1 MGDRT
6 DIEKL
11 QEMVKLLMDERD
23 AERAARE
30 AMEKKNRETLPVMNM
45 FNHGNMITFPNGP
58 RIDAN
63 NFELRMPLIQRVE
76 QTPFAG
82 RATEDAN
89 RHLSKFVEIANTL
102 KLNGV
107 DDDAIRVRLFPFSL
121 IDSAKEW
128 FECMPPEKVSTWKDI
143 VATFLDKYYP
153 PGTILKLK
161 SEIFQFTQGHDEPLY
176 EAFARFKALLRKC
189 PNHGFSID
197 HQVGILYNG
206 FNEKICAML
215 DSGANGGFLR
225 KTGEDAMA
233 VIEEFATN
241 SRGWSKERHATR
253 RVAAIEE
260 AEESSFAKELAE
272 LRVRIDQMDIS
283 RKEDP
288 IPATSIVAVNAPETA
303 ISTVEEINYVQGG
316 GPRNYNNNYRPNQ
329 GGGNFNNYNGNRP
342 HPNLSYS
349 NNNYLQPPAGF
360 NVSKG
365 GVVEPMKKED
375 KYEQGITKILEVI
388 TQDRKINDTKIG
400 VVEARINN
408 LEQGMNTISA
418 AVTNI
423 TTQMEQIQ
431 KKLDEDRAKAAAR
444 VDDINKKWV
453 AKQKSGDCPVAGG
466 PPQTP
471 QRPATETAESTTQDC
486 PVAGGPPHTP
496 QRPATDKAE
505 SSTKQELVRHNGIVL
520 PFQPKRKFKLEEQFK
535 QFLNMFCKV
544 HTNIPLVESLQEIP
558 KYAKLLREAVMRKK
572 KPTKAD
578 LKLPHHCSEI
588 IQKERAVKQRDPGQF
603 IIRCRIGEGKV
614 DKALCDLGSS
624 INLMPLKYYEKLNI
638 GPLKSSDVTLRLADN
653 SSIKT
658 VGMIEDVLV
667 KVDDFIFP
675 ADFIVLDM
683 KVDKNVP
690 LILGRDF
697 LATCKALIDVGRG
710 EITISDNHGQSTYKI
725 ESEMLKFEEA
735 KRAKMEQQCRAVMAT
750 DLTKSKDPFEAEDPS
765 TSTIYIVKEVRHSSK
780 KGDANSSTSAPQKKK
795 QKRKKTPKEDPEIYV
810 IKTKEGKY
818 KWWKKLGTKLLPM
831 PIFNTRVIDPPN

>member
-30 AMEKKNRETLPVMNM
+30 ALEKKNQEIQPVMNM
-45 FNHGNMITFPNGP
+45 FNHGNMITFPEGP

-121 IDSAKEW
+121 TDSAKEW
-128 FECMPPEKVSTWKDI
+128 FECMPREKVSTWKDI
-143 VATFLDKYYP
+143 VAAFLDKYYP

-161 SEIFQFTQGHDEPLY
+161 SEIFQFIQGQDEPLY

-189 PNHGFSID
+189 PNHGFTVD

-225 KTGEDAMA
+225 KSGEEAMA

-241 SRGWSKERHATR
+241 SRGWSKERHSLKR
-253 RVAAIEE
+253 IAAVEE

-272 LRVRIDQMDIS
+272 LRVRVDQMDSS

-288 IPATSIVAVNAPETA
+288 IPPTSIIAVSKPETPTP
-303 ISTVEEINYVQGG
+303 TVEEINYMQGG
-316 GPRNYNNNYRPNQ
+316 GPNRNYNNNY
-329 GGGNFNNYNGNRP
+329 

-349 NNNYLQPPAGF
+349 NNNYLQPPSGF

-365 GVVEPMKKED
+365 GVVETLKKEE
-375 KYEQGITKILEVI
+375 KYEQGITRILEVI
-388 TQDRKINDTKIG
+388 AQDRKVNDTKIG

-408 LEQGMNTISA
+408 LEQGMNTISTA
-418 AVTNI
+418 ITNI
-423 TTQMEQIQ
+423 NTQMEQIQ
-431 KKLDEDRAKAAAR
+431 KKLDEDRAKAAAL
-444 VDDINKKWV
+444 VDDVNKKWV
-453 AKQKSGDCPVAGG
+453 AKQKTGDCPDAGE
-466 PPQTP
+466 PPHTT
-471 QRPATETAESTTQDC
+471 RRTATEAQNGVC
-486 PVAGGPPHTP
+486 PAAGGPPHTT
-496 QRPATDKAE
+496 RRAATEKAE
-505 SSTKQELVRHNGIVL
+505 APAQQGLVRHNGIVL

-535 QFLNMFCKV
+535 HFLNMFCKV

-558 KYAKLLREAVMRKK
+558 KYAKLLREAVMRKR

-588 IQKERAVKQRDPGQF
+588 IQKEKAVKQRDPGQF

-638 GPLKSSDVTLRLADN
+638 GPLKTSDVTLRLADN
-653 SSIKT
+653 STIKT
-658 VGMIEDVLV
+658 FGMIEDVLV
-667 KVDDFIFP
+667 KIDDFIFP

-710 EITISDNHGQSTYKI
+710 EITISDNHSQSTYKI

-735 KRAKMEQQCRAVMAT
+735 K
-750 DLTKSKDPFEAEDPS
+750 
-765 TSTIYIVKEVRHSSK
+765 
-780 KGDANSSTSAPQKKK
+780 
-795 QKRKKTPKEDPEIYV
+795 
-810 IKTKEGKY
+810 
-818 KWWKKLGTKLLPM
+818 
-831 PIFNTRVIDPPN
+831 

>member
-11 QEMVKLLMDERD
+11 QEMVKLLIDERD

-30 AMEKKNRETLPVMNM
+30 ALEKKNQEIQPVMNM
-45 FNHGNMITFPNGP
+45 FNHGNMITFPEGP

-89 RHLSKFVEIANTL
+89 RHLSKFVEISNTL

-107 DDDAIRVRLFPFSL
+107 DDDSIRVRLFPFSL
-121 IDSAKEW
+121 TDSAKEW
-128 FECMPPEKVSTWKDI
+128 FECMPREKVSTWKDI
-143 VATFLDKYYP
+143 VAAFLDKYYP
-153 PGTILKLK
+153 SGTILKLK
-161 SEIFQFTQGHDEPLY
+161 SEIFQFIQGHDEPLY

-189 PNHGFSID
+189 PNHGFTVD

-225 KTGEDAMA
+225 KSGEEAMA

-241 SRGWSKERHATR
+241 SRGWSKERHNLKR
-253 RVAAIEE
+253 IVAVEE

-272 LRVRIDQMDIS
+272 LRVRVDQMDSS

-288 IPATSIVAVNAPETA
+288 IPPTSIIAVSKPETPTP
-303 ISTVEEINYVQGG
+303 TVEEINYMQGG
-316 GPRNYNNNYRPNQ
+316 
-329 GGGNFNNYNGNRP
+329 
-342 HPNLSYS
+342 
-349 NNNYLQPPAGF
+349 GF

-365 GVVEPMKKED
+365 GVVETLKKEE
-375 KYEQGITKILEVI
+375 KYEQGITRILEVI
-388 TQDRKINDTKIG
+388 AQDRKVNDTKIG

-408 LEQGMNTISA
+408 LEQGMNTISTA
-418 AVTNI
+418 IANI
-423 TTQMEQIQ
+423 NTQMEQIQ
-431 KKLDEDRAKAAAR
+431 KKLDEDRAKAATR
-444 VDDINKKWV
+444 VDDVNKKWV
-453 AKQKSGDCPVAGG
+453 AKQKTG
-466 PPQTP
+466 
-471 QRPATETAESTTQDC
+471 DC
-486 PVAGGPPHTP
+486 PVAGGPPHTTRRTATEAQNGVCP
-496 QRPATDKAE
+496 AIGRPPHTMRRAATEMAE
-505 SSTKQELVRHNGIVL
+505 APAQQGLVRHNGI
-520 PFQPKRKFKLEEQFK
+520 
-535 QFLNMFCKV
+535 
-544 HTNIPLVESLQEIP
+544 EIP
-558 KYAKLLREAVMRKK
+558 RYAKLLREAVMRKR

-588 IQKERAVKQRDPGQF
+588 IQKEKAVKQRDPGQF

-638 GPLKSSDVTLRLADN
+638 GPLKTSDVTLRLADN
-653 SSIKT
+653 STIKT
-658 VGMIEDVLV
+658 FGMIEDVLV
-667 KVDDFIFP
+667 KIDDFIFP

-697 LATCKALIDVGRG
+697 FATCKALIDVGRG
-710 EITISDNHGQSTYKI
+710 EITISDNHSQSTYKI

-735 KRAKMEQQCRAVMAT
+735 KRAKMEQQCRAVMVT
-750 DLTKSKDPFEAEDPS
+750 DLTK
-765 TSTIYIVKEVRHSSK
+765 
-780 KGDANSSTSAPQKKK
+780 PQ
-795 QKRKKTPKEDPEIYV
+795 
-810 IKTKEGKY
+810 
-818 KWWKKLGTKLLPM
+818 
-831 PIFNTRVIDPPN
+831 

>member
-30 AMEKKNRETLPVMNM
+30 ALEKKNQEIQPVMNLVL
-45 FNHGNMITFPNGP
+45 T
-58 RIDAN
+58 
-63 NFELRMPLIQRVE
+63 LIISS
-76 QTPFAG
+76 

-89 RHLSKFVEIANTL
+89 HHLSKFVEIANTL

-121 IDSAKEW
+121 TDSAKEW
-128 FECMPPEKVSTWKDI
+128 FECMPIEKVSTWKDI
-143 VATFLDKYYP
+143 VAAFLDKYYP

-161 SEIFQFTQGHDEPLY
+161 SEIFQFIQGHDKPLY

-189 PNHGFSID
+189 PNHGFTVD

-206 FNEKICAML
+206 FNEKICVML

-225 KTGEDAMA
+225 KSGEEAMA

-241 SRGWSKERHATR
+241 SRGWSKERHSLKR
-253 RVAAIEE
+253 IVAVEE
-260 AEESSFAKELAE
+260 TEESSFAKELAE
-272 LRVRIDQMDIS
+272 LRVRVDQMDSS

-288 IPATSIVAVNAPETA
+288 IPPTSIIAVSKTETPTP
-303 ISTVEEINYVQGG
+303 IVKEINYMQGG
-316 GPRNYNNNYRPNQ
+316 GPNRNYNNNYRPTQ

-360 NVSKG
+360 NVKG
-365 GVVEPMKKED
+365 GVVDTIKKEE
-375 KYEQGITKILEVI
+375 KYEQGITRILEVI
-388 TQDRKINDTKIG
+388 AQDRKVNDTKIG

-408 LEQGMNTISA
+408 LVQGMNMISTA
-418 AVTNI
+418 IANI
-423 TTQMEQIQ
+423 NTQMEQIQ
-431 KKLDEDRAKAAAR
+431 KKLDEDRAKAAAL
-444 VDDINKKWV
+444 VDDVNKKWV
-453 AKQKSGDCPVAGG
+453 AKHKTGDY
-466 PPQTP
+466 
-471 QRPATETAESTTQDC
+471 QD
-486 PVAGGPPHTP
+486 AGGPPHSTRRAATEA
-496 QRPATDKAE
+496 QNGVCPAIGGPLDSTRRAATEKAE
-505 SSTKQELVRHNGIVL
+505 APAQQGLVRHNGIVL

-535 QFLNMFCKV
+535 HFLNMFCKI

-558 KYAKLLREAVMRKK
+558 KYAKLLREAVIRKR

-588 IQKERAVKQRDPGQF
+588 IQKEKAVKQRDPGQF

-638 GPLKSSDVTLRLADN
+638 GPLKTSDVTLRLADN
-653 SSIKT
+653 STIKT
-658 VGMIEDVLV
+658 FGH
-667 KVDDFIFP
+667 
-675 ADFIVLDM
+675 
-683 KVDKNVP
+683 
-690 LILGRDF
+690 
-697 LATCKALIDVGRG
+697 G
-710 EITISDNHGQSTYKI
+710 EITISDNHSQSTYKI

-735 KRAKMEQQCRAVMAT
+735 KRAKMEQQCRAVMVMVT
-750 DLTKSKDPFEAEDPS
+750 DLTKPQDPFETEEHA
-765 TSTIYIVKEVRHSSK
+765 TSTIDVVKE
-780 KGDANSSTSAPQKKK
+780 KKK
-795 QKRKKTPKEDPEIYV
+795 QKKKKATGEDPEVYV
-810 IKTKEGKY
+810 LKTKMGKY
-818 KWWKKLGTKLLPM
+818 QWWKKLGTKNMGSKGKPENAKNYGVSLASDEHKAMWKKLSARETAPSR
-831 PIFNTRVIDPPN
+831 F

>member
-6 DIEKL
+6 DIEKY

-30 AMEKKNRETLPVMNM
+30 ALEKKNQEIQPVMNM
-45 FNHGNMITFPNGP
+45 FNHGNMITFPEGP

-89 RHLSKFVEIANTL
+89 RHLSKFVEISNTL

-121 IDSAKEW
+121 TDSAKEW
-128 FECMPPEKVSTWKDI
+128 FECMPREKVSTWKDI
-143 VATFLDKYYP
+143 VAAFLDKYYP
-153 PGTILKLK
+153 SGTILKLK
-161 SEIFQFTQGHDEPLY
+161 SEIFQFIQGHDEPLY

-189 PNHGFSID
+189 PNHGFTVD

-206 FNEKICAML
+206 FNEKICVML

-225 KTGEDAMA
+225 KSGEEAMA

-241 SRGWSKERHATR
+241 SRGWSKERHSLKR
-253 RVAAIEE
+253 IAAIEE

-272 LRVRIDQMDIS
+272 LRVRVDQMDSS

-288 IPATSIVAVNAPETA
+288 IPPTSIIAVSKPETPA
-303 ISTVEEINYVQGG
+303 PIVEEINYMQGG
-316 GPRNYNNNYRPNQ
+316 GPNRNYNNNYRPNQ
-329 GGGNFNNYNGNRP
+329 GD
-342 HPNLSYS
+342 
-349 NNNYLQPPAGF
+349 GF

-365 GVVEPMKKED
+365 GVVETAKKEE
-375 KYEQGITKILEVI
+375 KYDQGITRILEVI
-388 TQDRKINDTKIG
+388 TQDKKVNDTKIG

-408 LEQGMNTISA
+408 LEQGMNTISTA
-418 AVTNI
+418 IANI
-423 TTQMEQIQ
+423 NTQMEQIQ

-453 AKQKSGDCPVAGG
+453 AKQKTGDCPVAGG
-466 PPQTP
+466 PPQP
-471 QRPATETAESTTQDC
+471 LQRAAAEAS
-486 PVAGGPPHTP
+486 
-496 QRPATDKAE
+496 
-505 SSTKQELVRHNGIVL
+505 NG
-520 PFQPKRKFKLEEQFK
+520 
-535 QFLNMFCKV
+535 
-544 HTNIPLVESLQEIP
+544 EIP
-558 KYAKLLREAVMRKK
+558 KYAKLLREAVMRKR

-588 IQKERAVKQRDPGQF
+588 IQKEKAVKQRDPGQF

-638 GPLKSSDVTLRLADN
+638 GPLKTSDVTLRLADN

-658 VGMIEDVLV
+658 VCMIEDVLV

-697 LATCKALIDVGRG
+697 LATCKALIDVGHG
-710 EITISDNHGQSTYKI
+710 EITISDNHSQSTYKI

-735 KRAKMEQQCRAVMAT
+735 KRAKMEQQCRAVMVT
-750 DLTKSKDPFEAEDPS
+750 DLTKPQDPFEAEEHT
-765 TSTIYIVKEVRHSSK
+765 TSTIYVVKEVRRSPK
-780 KGDANSSTSAPQKKK
+780 KDDTNPSTSIPQKKK
-795 QKRKKTPKEDPEIYV
+795 QKRKKATKEDPEIYV
-810 IKTKEGKY
+810 IKTNKGKY

-831 PIFNTRVIDPPN
+831 PIFNTRVADPPN

>member
-23 AERAARE
+23 AERAVRE
-30 AMEKKNRETLPVMNM
+30 ALKKKNQEIQPVMNM
-45 FNHGNMITFPNGP
+45 FNHGNMITFPEGP

-121 IDSAKEW
+121 TDSAKEW
-128 FECMPPEKVSTWKDI
+128 FECMPREKVSTWKDI
-143 VATFLDKYYP
+143 VAAFLDKYYP

-161 SEIFQFTQGHDEPLY
+161 SEIFQFIQGQDEPLY
-176 EAFARFKALLRKC
+176 EAFSRFKALLRKC
-189 PNHGFSID
+189 PNHGFTVD

-206 FNEKICAML
+206 FNEKICDML

-225 KTGEDAMA
+225 KSGEEAMA

-241 SRGWSKERHATR
+241 SRGWSKERHSLKR
-253 RVAAIEE
+253 IAAVEE
-260 AEESSFAKELAE
+260 AEESSFAKKLAE
-272 LRVRIDQMDIS
+272 LRVRVDQMDSS

-288 IPATSIVAVNAPETA
+288 IPPTSIIAVSKPETLTP
-303 ISTVEEINYVQGG
+303 TVEEINYMQGG
-316 GPRNYNNNYRPNQ
+316 GSNRNYNNNYRPNQ
-329 GGGNFNNYNGNRP
+329 GAD
-342 HPNLSYS
+342 L
-349 NNNYLQPPAGF
+349 
-360 NVSKG
+360 
-365 GVVEPMKKED
+365 GV
-375 KYEQGITKILEVI
+375 IA
-388 TQDRKINDTKIG
+388 QDRKVNDTKIG

-408 LEQGMNTISA
+408 LEQGMNTISTA
-418 AVTNI
+418 IANI
-423 TTQMEQIQ
+423 NTQMEQIQ
-431 KKLDEDRAKAAAR
+431 KKLDEDRAKAAAL
-444 VDDINKKWV
+444 VDDVNKKWV
-453 AKQKSGDCPVAGG
+453 AKQQTGDC
-466 PPQTP
+466 
-471 QRPATETAESTTQDC
+471 QD
-486 PVAGGPPHTP
+486 AGGPPHSTRRAITEAQNAVCP
-496 QRPATDKAE
+496 AAGRPLDSTRRATIEKAE
-505 SSTKQELVRHNGIVL
+505 APAQQGLVRHNGIVL

-535 QFLNMFCKV
+535 HFLNMFCKV

-558 KYAKLLREAVMRKK
+558 KYAKLLREAVMRKR

-588 IQKERAVKQRDPGQF
+588 IQKEKAVKQRDPGQF

-638 GPLKSSDVTLRLADN
+638 GPLKTSDVTLRLADN
-653 SSIKT
+653 STIKT
-658 VGMIEDVLV
+658 FGMIEDVLV
-667 KVDDFIFP
+667 KIDDFIFS

-710 EITISDNHGQSTYKI
+710 EITISDNHSQSTYKI

-735 KRAKMEQQCRAVMAT
+735 KRAKMERQCRAIMVT
-750 DLTKSKDPFEAEDPS
+750 DLTKPQDPFEVEDPT
-765 TSTIYIVKEVRHSSK
+765 TSTIYIVNEVRRSPK
-780 KGDANSSTSAPQKKK
+780 KDDTNPSTSIPQKKK
-795 QKRKKTPKEDPEIYV
+795 QKRKKATNEDPEIYV
-810 IKTKEGKY
+810 IKTNKGKY

-831 PIFNTRVIDPPN
+831 PIFNTRIADPPN